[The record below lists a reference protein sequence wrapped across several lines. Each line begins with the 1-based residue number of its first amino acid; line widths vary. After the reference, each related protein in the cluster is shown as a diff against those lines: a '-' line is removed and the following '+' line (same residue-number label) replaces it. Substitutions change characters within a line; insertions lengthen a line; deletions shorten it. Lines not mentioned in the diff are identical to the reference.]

1 MSSIPYILIILL
13 WIVAA
18 IFELFGGRAARFADT
33 PIDIKLPL
41 MQLKALLMAL
51 SKPYIFIWLFF
62 LIINIFFGVKN
73 RKKRSLSELNLI
85 FNNLIGW
92 LVILTIY
99 LIGLCSKVAYLS
111 RLDASIGLWLV
122 LNLILVVLVYKTI
135 TMLMQIK
142 WKSNKIGIISYI
154 LILFLCIYPD
164 GKYKPSIFGNENFQT
179 AFAVNQEIIKQFLE
193 VEVKGTDEV
202 YLHIPDYSGTQ
213 LEALM
218 NEGIGECIQDTLF
231 AHGVIQRKVDIVV
244 FKDFE
249 RWTEK

>member
-1 MSSIPYILIILL
+1 M
-13 WIVAA
+13 
-18 IFELFGGRAARFADT
+18 
-33 PIDIKLPL
+33 
-41 MQLKALLMAL
+41 
-51 SKPYIFIWLFF
+51 
-62 LIINIFFGVKN
+62 
-73 RKKRSLSELNLI
+73 NLI

-135 TMLMQIK
+135 TMLMQVK

-231 AHGVIQRKVDIVV
+231 AHGVIKRKVDIVV